1 MSGALPPIPP
11 GFKLE
16 AQGGP
21 DGMPTP
27 PGQAGMPPIPPG
39 WQLDTPDPQQQPTD
53 YSLST
58 FLKRP
63 SVPGVIINAAA
74 EYGGSVGEHFMS
86 GFTRMGQGLHEA
98 IDTPFGSLKGG
109 NAATGVPRAVLGGMG
124 AVFAPVSAAIAPA
137 LGPVVKPIAE
147 FVDRNVG
154 QPIEQATGYPAD
166 ITNEVAL
173 QAGTFGAVKAAGALG
188 RAAVGGRAARTSAR
202 AAIDEFAKIG
212 QTPTLAQALS
222 GSNSTM
228 QYLARLLEF
237 TPGGYLPFRGKIKS
251 QLEAAAKRIDD
262 ALAKS
267 GPTSQIDAGIA
278 LQSGAKR
285 LAAKVDKTAS
295 ALEARLERAVP
306 STTVVMPQNTLA
318 TLDGITGASTQ
329 PSAVAGSI
337 VPSSLKRAFD
347 DFQADIAANGGVT
360 FKTLKDFRTR
370 IGAKTD
376 AGQSLVGDISSGQ
389 MKQLYKSLTKDMED
403 AASAVGKGDL
413 VKVRN
418 SYYSKRKSEIEDV
431 FDRRI
436 KQDRAPEE
444 VYRAVRDADLSQ
456 GARIMKQLTPQERR
470 TVMGQVLHEMGKP
483 TPGDAAGDTATFSL
497 DRFDTN
503 VAKLSGTPGKGGDKL
518 DAFFN
523 MSGTQDLRAALK
535 EVSAVSE
542 RFKAAE
548 KFLRNPSQ
556 SAVVGTQLGTLGAI
570 GGTALIDPVTALGYA
585 GIAYGVPYALARG
598 GNSAGFIRLIAGIAK
613 QNKSTL
619 PAHILRMSIFVEKNP
634 EYAPA
639 LKKMLQ
645 APLSKKLL
653 PPPQQSAPQEQR

>member
-1 MSGALPPIPP
+1 MGADAMSGALPPIPQ

-21 DGMPTP
+21 DGMPAP
-27 PGQAGMPPIPPG
+27 PGQAALPPIPAG
-39 WQLDTPDPQQQPTD
+39 WQLDTSAPKQQPVD
-53 YSLST
+53 RSLSS

-63 SVPGVIINAAA
+63 SVPAVIINAAG
-74 EYGGSVGEHFMS
+74 EYASDVGEHFMS

-98 IDTPFGSLKGG
+98 IDTPTASLQQG
-109 NAATGVPRAVLGGMG
+109 NVLTGVPRAIFGGLG
-124 AVFAPVSAAIAPA
+124 AVAAPVTAAIAPV
-137 LGPVVKPIAE
+137 LGPVIGPIAGAVNENIGKPIEA
-147 FVDRNVG
+147 
-154 QPIEQATGYPAD
+154 ATGYPAD
-166 ITNEVAL
+166 ITNDIVL
-173 QAGTFGAVKAAGALG
+173 QAGSYGLIKGGQALG
-188 RAAVGGRAARTSAR
+188 RAAIGGKAAGASAR
-202 AAIDEFAKIG
+202 AAVDEFAKIG
-212 QTPTLAQALS
+212 QKPTLAQAMS
-222 GSNSTM
+222 GSNSTI

-237 TPGGYLPFRGKIKS
+237 TPGGYLPFRGRIKS

-262 ALAKS
+262 ALTKA
-267 GPTSQIDAGIA
+267 GQASQIDAGLA
-278 LQSGAKR
+278 LQTGAKR
-285 LAAKVDKTAS
+285 FAEKVSKTAS
-295 ALEARLERAVP
+295 RLEAKLEKAVP
-306 STTVVMPQNTLA
+306 GTTATMPQNTLTA
-318 TLDGITGASTQ
+318 LNEIAGTAGQ
-329 PSAVAGSI
+329 PSAVARSI
-337 VPSSLKRAFD
+337 IPASMKRALD
-347 DFQADIAANGGVT
+347 DFQADIASNGGVT
-360 FKTLKDFRTR
+360 FQTLKDFRTR

-376 AGQSLVGDISSGQ
+376 TGQALIRDISAGQ
-389 MKQLYKSLTKDMED
+389 MAKLYKALTKDMED
-403 AASAVGKGDL
+403 VADAAGKGDL
-413 VKVRN
+413 VKLRN
-418 SYYSKRKSEIEDV
+418 SYYSKRKGEVEDI
-431 FDRRI
+431 FERRI

-456 GARIMKQLTPQERR
+456 GARIMKQLSPQERR

-497 DRFDTN
+497 ERFDSN

-570 GGTALIDPVTALGYA
+570 GGAALIDPVTALGYA

-598 GNSAGFIRLIAGIAK
+598 GNSAAFIRLIAGIGK

-619 PAHILRMSIFVEKNP
+619 PGHILRMSAFVQQNP

-639 LKKMLQ
+639 LKQMLEKAQ
-645 APLSKKLL
+645 QPE
-653 PPPQQSAPQEQR
+653 PQNNQRR

>member
-1 MSGALPPIPP
+1 MSGALPPLPP
-11 GFKLE
+11 GFNLE
-16 AQGGP
+16 PQGGP
-21 DGMPTP
+21 EEMPP
-27 PGQAGMPPIPPG
+27 APAQSQPPPIPAG
-39 WQLDTPDPQQQPTD
+39 WKLETQAPKAPTAD
-53 YSLST
+53 YSLGT

-63 SVPGVIINAAA
+63 SVANVILNTAA
-74 EYGGSVGEHFMS
+74 EYGSGVGEHFMS
-86 GFTRMGQGLHEA
+86 GFTRMGRGLHEA
-98 IDTPFGSLKGG
+98 IDTPTASLKEG

-124 AVFAPVSAAIAPA
+124 AVFSPVTAAIAPA
-137 LGPVVKPIAE
+137 LKPVMQPVAE

-154 QPIEQATGYPAD
+154 KPVEQITGYPAD
-166 ITNEVAL
+166 ITNEVVL
-173 QAGTFGAVKAAGALG
+173 QAGTYGAIKGGGALA
-188 RAAVGGRAARTSAR
+188 RAAVGGRAAQASAR
-202 AAIDEFAKIG
+202 AAVDEFAKIG

-237 TPGGYLPFRGKIKS
+237 APGGYLPFRGRIKS
-251 QLEAAAKRIDD
+251 QLEAAAQRIDD
-262 ALAKS
+262 AVAKA

-278 LQSGAKR
+278 LQKGAKR
-285 LAAKVDKTAS
+285 FAEKVSKTAS

-306 STTVVMPQNTLA
+306 GTTVMTPTNTLTA
-318 TLDGITGASTQ
+318 LGEITGATAQ
-329 PSAVAGSI
+329 PSAVASSI
-337 VPSSLKRAFD
+337 VPSSMKAAFD
-347 DFQADIAANGGVT
+347 AFQADIAASGGVT
-360 FKTLKDFRTR
+360 FKTLKDFRSR

-376 AGQSLVGDISSGQ
+376 AGQSLIGDISAGQ
-389 MKQLYKSLTKDMED
+389 MKQLYKALTKDMED
-403 AASAVGKGDL
+403 AASAAGNANL
-413 VKVRN
+413 VKLRN
-418 SYYSKRKSEIEDV
+418 SYYSKRKGEIEDI

-444 VYRAVRDADLSQ
+444 IYRAVRDADLSQ
-456 GARIMKQLTPQERR
+456 GARIMRQLSPGERR

-483 TPGDAAGDTATFSL
+483 TPGDAAGDTAAFSL

-570 GGTALIDPVTALGYA
+570 GGTALLDPVTALGYA
-585 GIAYGVPYALARG
+585 GIAYGVPYALVRG
-598 GNSAGFIRLIAGIAK
+598 GNSAAFIRLIAGIGK

-619 PAHILRMSIFVEKNP
+619 PGHILRMSAFVQQNP

-639 LKKMLQ
+639 LKQMLEKAQ
-645 APLSKKLL
+645 QPN
-653 PPPQQSAPQEQR
+653 PQSQDK

>member
-1 MSGALPPIPP
+1 
-11 GFKLE
+11 
-16 AQGGP
+16 
-21 DGMPTP
+21 
-27 PGQAGMPPIPPG
+27 
-39 WQLDTPDPQQQPTD
+39 LDTSAPQQRPAD
-53 YSLST
+53 YSFST
-58 FLKRP
+58 FRKRP
-63 SVPGVIINAAA
+63 SVANVILDTAAG
-74 EYGGSVGEHFMS
+74 YGSGVGEHFMS

-124 AVFAPVSAAIAPA
+124 AVFAPVTAAIAPVI
-137 LGPVVKPIAE
+137 GPAVRPIAE

-173 QAGTFGAVKAAGALG
+173 QAGTFGIVKGGGALA
-188 RAAVGGRAARTSAR
+188 RAAVGGRAAQASAR
-202 AAIDEFAKIG
+202 AAMGEFAKLG

-222 GSNSTM
+222 GSNSTL

-237 TPGGYLPFRGKIKS
+237 TPGGYLPFRGRIKS

-262 ALAKS
+262 AVAKA

-278 LQSGAKR
+278 LQSGASR
-285 LAAKVDKTAS
+285 FAKKVSKTAS
-295 ALEARLERAVP
+295 LLEAKLERAVP
-306 STTVVMPQNTLA
+306 GTTSTMPQNTLA
-318 TLDGITGASTQ
+318 ALDDITGATSQ
-329 PSAVAGSI
+329 PSAVASSI
-337 VPSSLKRAFD
+337 VPASMKRALE
-347 DFQADIAANGGVT
+347 DFQADIAASGGVT

-376 AGQSLVGDISSGQ
+376 TGQALIRDISAGQ
-389 MKQLYKSLTKDMED
+389 MAQLYKALTKDMED
-403 AASAVGKGDL
+403 VASAAGKESL

-418 SYYSKRKSEIEDV
+418 SYYSKRKGEVEGI

-436 KQDRAPEE
+436 KLDRAPEE

-456 GARIMKQLTPQERR
+456 GARIMRQLSPQERR
-470 TVMGQVLHEMGKP
+470 TVMGQVLHEMGMP

-570 GGTALIDPVTALGYA
+570 GGTALIEPVTALGYA
-585 GIAYGVPYALARG
+585 GVAYGVPYALVRG
-598 GNSAGFIRLIAGIAK
+598 GNSAAFIRLIAGIGR

-619 PAHILRMSIFVEKNP
+619 PGHILRMSAFVQQNP

-639 LKKMLQ
+639 LKQMLEK
-645 APLSKKLL
+645 A
-653 PPPQQSAPQEQR
+653 QQPEPQENR

>member
-1 MSGALPPIPP
+1 MSGALPPVPQ

-21 DGMPTP
+21 EGMPVP
-27 PGQAGMPPIPPG
+27 PGQAALPPIPAG
-39 WQLDTPDPQQQPTD
+39 WQLDTSAPKPPPVD

-63 SVPGVIINAAA
+63 SVPGVIINAAG
-74 EYGGSVGEHFMS
+74 EYASDVGEHFMS

-98 IDTPFGSLKGG
+98 IDTPAASLQQG
-109 NAATGVPRAVLGGMG
+109 NVLTGVPRAVFGGLG
-124 AVFAPVSAAIAPA
+124 AVAAPVTAAIAPV
-137 LGPVVKPIAE
+137 LGPVIGPIAGAVNE
-147 FVDRNVG
+147 NIG

-166 ITNEVAL
+166 ITNDIVL
-173 QAGTFGAVKAAGALG
+173 QAGSYGLIKGGQALG
-188 RAAVGGRAARTSAR
+188 RAAIGGKAAGASAR
-202 AAIDEFAKIG
+202 AAVDEFAKIG
-212 QTPTLAQALS
+212 QKPTLAQAMS

-237 TPGGYLPFRGKIKS
+237 TPGGYLPFRGRIKS

-262 ALAKS
+262 AVAKA
-267 GPTSQIDAGIA
+267 GPTSQIDAGLA
-278 LQSGAKR
+278 LQTGAKR
-285 LAAKVDKTAS
+285 FAAKVNKTAA
-295 ALEARLERAVP
+295 ALEAKLEGAVP
-306 STTVVMPQNTLA
+306 GATIVAPQNTLT
-318 TLDGITGASTQ
+318 TLAELTGATKA

-337 VPSSLKRAFD
+337 VPASLKQAFEAFRSD
-347 DFQADIAANGGVT
+347 VAAQGGVT
-360 FKTLKDFRTR
+360 FQTLKDFRTR
-370 IGAKTD
+370 IGARTD
-376 AGQSLVGDISSGQ
+376 AGQSLIGDISAGQ
-389 MKQLYKSLTKDMED
+389 MKQLYKALTKDMED
-403 AASAVGKGDL
+403 IAAASGKGDL
-413 VKVRN
+413 VKTRN

-444 VYRAVRDADLSQ
+444 VYRALRDADLSA
-456 GARIMKQLTPQERR
+456 GARIMRQLSPQERR

-503 VAKLSGTPGKGGDKL
+503 VAKLSGTAGKGGDKL

-570 GGTALIDPVTALGYA
+570 GGAALIDPVTALGYA

-598 GNSAGFIRLIAGIAK
+598 GNSAAFIRLIAGIGK

-619 PAHILRMSIFVEKNP
+619 PGHILRMSAFVQQNP

-639 LKKMLQ
+639 LKEMLEKAQ
-645 APLSKKLL
+645 QPE
-653 PPPQQSAPQEQR
+653 PQRKR